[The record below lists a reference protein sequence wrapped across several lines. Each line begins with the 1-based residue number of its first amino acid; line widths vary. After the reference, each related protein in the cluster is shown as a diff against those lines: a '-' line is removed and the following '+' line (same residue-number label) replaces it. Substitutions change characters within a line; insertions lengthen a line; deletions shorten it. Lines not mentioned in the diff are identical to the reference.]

1 MNDPVPEN
9 PKVSVIIN
17 CHNSE
22 EFLHQAIESVFCQTY
37 QNWEIIFWDN
47 ASSDKSAEIAK
58 SFGDRI
64 RYYFNPVLT
73 NLGTA
78 RNSALNMAEG
88 ELVGFLDCD
97 DLWYSHKLEEQVS
110 LFIKNPDLG
119 FVYSKASVID
129 SKDKKLDEIPS
140 LKILPSGKIFDQ
152 MCKKNFV
159 PFPSVLCSLKK
170 LIEIGGVPTSLKTS
184 TDYAIF
190 LSLCHKFEVASLQH
204 PTCSYRV
211 HAKMNSH
218 SNRVQSIVENILI
231 VENFLPLKAAYDGL
245 KYHFITLIFESFREK
260 NMTELRFTLFRKY
273 FDIKIFCMRVI
284 NGIFGKGNSIYRK

>member
-1 MNDPVPEN
+1 MNKERPL
-9 PKVSVIIN
+9 VSIIMN
-17 CHNSE
+17 CYNSDR
-22 EFLHQAIESVFCQTY
+22 FLKDAIDSIYTQTY

-47 ASSDKSAEIAK
+47 ASSDNSAAIAK

-88 ELVGFLDCD
+88 VLVGFLDCD
-97 DLWYSHKLEEQVS
+97 DLWYPQKLQEQVS
-110 LFIKNPDLG
+110 LFIKNPNLG
-119 FVYSKASVID
+119 FVYSKATVID
-129 SKDKKLDEIPS
+129 SKDKILDEIPS

-152 MCKKNFV
+152 MCKKNLV
-159 PFPSVLCSLKK
+159 PFPSALCSLKK
-170 LIEIGGVPTSLKTS
+170 LREIGGVPTSLKTS

-190 LSLCHKFEVASLQH
+190 LSLCYKFEVASLHH

-218 SNRVQSIVENILI
+218 SNRVQSIVENISI
-231 VENFLPLKAAYDGL
+231 VENFLPLKAAYDGINN
-245 KYHFITLIFESFREK
+245 HFITLIFESLREK
-260 NMTELRFTLFRKY
+260 NMTELRFTSFRRY